1 LAPPDRPSIAVLP
14 FASLSDDAEQQYFAD
29 GMAEDIIAGLSKFGS
44 LLVIARNSTFS
55 YQGQAIDIRTVA
67 RELGVRYVLEGSI
80 RRSGPRIR
88 VSVQL
93 IDAETG
99 SHIWAEHYDR
109 SLDDI
114 FAVQDE
120 VTAAIVGAIAPE
132 IAQAEVDRAKRIP
145 PESLDS
151 WGLIQKGV
159 AIYASG
165 DMADLEAAVGFFLA
179 AKKADP
185 NFAEATAM
193 HGLLRIAFHF
203 PTENN
208 TTKIADGAG
217 LIQTALRQ
225 DPGNLTCLLAQGWLH
240 IHRNELDFAVV
251 SCREAVER
259 NPNWAQAYHQFGFFL
274 ALARRYEESFAAL
287 DIADRLSPRDPRLS
301 GRQTIRA
308 GCYFSLGQFA
318 ESAEWARRASRSQ
331 NPRFWVDAMLVAA
344 LHRLDDTAGVAAA
357 KRTLFERKPDFPLA
371 DLQTHPPEMMDAL
384 REVGLPE

>member
-1 LAPPDRPSIAVLP
+1 
-14 FASLSDDAEQQYFAD
+14 
-29 GMAEDIIAGLSKFGS
+29 MAEDIISGLSKFGS

-67 RELGVRYVLEGSI
+67 RELGVRYILEGSI

-132 IAQAEVDRAKRIP
+132 IAQAEVDRVKRIP
-145 PESLDS
+145 PENLDS

-165 DMADLEAAVGFFLA
+165 DMADL
-179 AKKADP
+179 
-185 NFAEATAM
+185 
-193 HGLLRIAFHF
+193 
-203 PTENN
+203 
-208 TTKIADGAG
+208 
-217 LIQTALRQ
+217 QT
-225 DPGNLTCLLAQGWLH
+225 
-240 IHRNELDFAVV
+240 
-251 SCREAVER
+251 
-259 NPNWAQAYHQFGFFL
+259 Y
-274 ALARRYEESFAAL
+274 
-287 DIADRLSPRDPRLS
+287 
-301 GRQTIRA
+301 
-308 GCYFSLGQFA
+308 
-318 ESAEWARRASRSQ
+318 
-331 NPRFWVDAMLVAA
+331 
-344 LHRLDDTAGVAAA
+344 
-357 KRTLFERKPDFPLA
+357 PL
-371 DLQTHPPEMMDAL
+371 EMMDAL